1 MQIHILVPE
10 SAMVAYTT
18 CTGTGAYIAIAAA
31 HIGFLQKL

>member
-10 SAMVAYTT
+10 RPTVAYTT

-31 HIGFLQKL
+31 HIGFWQKL